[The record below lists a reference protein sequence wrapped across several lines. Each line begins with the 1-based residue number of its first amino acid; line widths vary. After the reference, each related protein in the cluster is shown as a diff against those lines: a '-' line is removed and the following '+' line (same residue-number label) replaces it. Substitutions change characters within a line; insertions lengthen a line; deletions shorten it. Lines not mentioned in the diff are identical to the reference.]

1 MNYKIILHLF
11 WCILLLQCGNIIAQS
26 STESVSSTTEE
37 TSEPSTVDNDEKQQI
52 FAAVSENQIRNDTTS
67 KTVLEKKS
75 KLFHFMLL
83 QQYFGL
89 K

>member
-11 WCILLLQCGNIIAQS
+11 WCILLLQCGIIFAQS

-52 FAAVSENQIRNDTTS
+52 FAAVSENQLRNDTTV
-67 KTVLEKKS
+67 KTALKKKS
-75 KLFHFMLL
+75 KLFHLMLL
-83 QQYFGL
+83 SQYFGS

>member
-1 MNYKIILHLF
+1 MF
-11 WCILLLQCGNIIAQS
+11 WCILLLQCGIIFAQS

-52 FAAVSENQIRNDTTS
+52 FAAVSENQLRNDTTV
-67 KTVLEKKS
+67 KTALKKKS
-75 KLFHFMLL
+75 KLFHLMLL
-83 QQYFGL
+83 SQYFGS